1 MSPASNQ
8 TPALVVAAQNGDAMA
23 MHDLLDHLAPYV
35 GSICGPI
42 ALAEGPDAAQE
53 TLVAEFRHLGSL
65 RDPAALH
72 GWVRRI
78 AVREAVRLARA
89 RERMRP
95 ASDLSELPAPGD
107 VEQAT
112 DITDLLTRLA
122 PEHRAMLILRDREGL
137 SEAEAASLLDLPP
150 GTVKSRLHRARKSF
164 RREWEA

>member
-1 MSPASNQ
+1 MSPASDQ
-8 TPALVVAAQNGDAMA
+8 TSALVVAAQSGDAMA

-35 GSICGPI
+35 GRICGSI
-42 ALAEGPDAAQE
+42 ALVDGPDAAQE
-53 TLVAEFRHLGSL
+53 TLVAVFRHLGSL

-78 AVREAVRLARA
+78 AVREAMHLARA
-89 RERMRP
+89 RQRTRP
-95 ASDLSELPAPGD
+95 VSDLSELPAPGD

-112 DITDLLTRLA
+112 DIADLLTRLA

-164 RREWEA
+164 RRAWEA